1 MGSQHGTLQLRK
13 DIWKSSRF
21 SLRMG
26 HKMAKKMWLHLAAR
40 NEHENK
46 VETLLENELGGYG
59 HGVGRAPQIA
69 YHLLLYLIGL
79 STSFR
84 FVSYNRNANP
94 Q

>member
-1 MGSQHGTLQLRK
+1 
-13 DIWKSSRF
+13 
-21 SLRMG
+21 MG
-26 HKMAKKMWLHLAAR
+26 HKMAGKMCLYLAAQ

-59 HGVGRAPQIA
+59 VGRTPHIA
-69 YHLLLYLIGL
+69 YHLLSYLIGL